1 MASIRKRGQNS
12 YLIVVSRGY
21 DYEGNRLKAAQK
33 TVHPPKELTPSQC
46 KKWLNEQAVLFERE
60 VRHDPQPVN
69 HAMTLAAYTEH
80 WLKDIAPGR
89 LAASTYSRDQQDI
102 RRILP
107 ALGHYKLT
115 ELRKETIRAFYEAMR
130 SEPKLTD
137 GQPLSERSVE
147 GLHNTLCSIL
157 SGAVDEGYLTHNP
170 AWRVYK
176 PKGVRKERP
185 VADEETV
192 QKLIAALETQ
202 SIKYEVYFKLVLAT
216 GMRRGEACGLR
227 WSDIDWRHR
236 TIHVQRTV
244 VKLSGQKIFTKEP
257 KTASG
262 NRRVYISK
270 EMCKLLKAWK
280 QECAWQMEQAEG
292 QTLTEEDYLFRQ
304 PGGDPMVPT
313 TFTFRFKKILK
324 ENGLPQNLSV
334 HSLRHTNA
342 SLLIAQ
348 GVDVRTVAG
357 LLGHSQPSTTLDIYA
372 HAFDKTK
379 REAQEKLG
387 KVMGL

>member
-1 MASIRKRGQNS
+1 MASIRKRGQNI
-12 YLIVVSRGY
+12 YLIVVSHGY

-33 TVHPPKELTPSQC
+33 TVHPPKDLTPGQC

-80 WLKDIAPGR
+80 WLRDIAPGK

-115 ELRKETIRAFYEAMR
+115 DLRKETIRAFYEAMR

-176 PKGVRKERP
+176 PKR
-185 VADEETV
+185 
-192 QKLIAALETQ
+192 ETQ
-202 SIKYEVYFKLVLAT
+202 AKP
-216 GMRRGEACGLR
+216 R
-227 WSDIDWRHR
+227 
-236 TIHVQRTV
+236 
-244 VKLSGQKIFTKEP
+244 
-257 KTASG
+257 
-262 NRRVYISK
+262 
-270 EMCKLLKAWK
+270 
-280 QECAWQMEQAEG
+280 
-292 QTLTEEDYLFRQ
+292 
-304 PGGDPMVPT
+304 
-313 TFTFRFKKILK
+313 
-324 ENGLPQNLSV
+324 
-334 HSLRHTNA
+334 
-342 SLLIAQ
+342 
-348 GVDVRTVAG
+348 
-357 LLGHSQPSTTLDIYA
+357 
-372 HAFDKTK
+372 
-379 REAQEKLG
+379 

>member
-33 TVHPPKELTPSQC
+33 TVHPPKDLTPSQC

-107 ALGHYKLT
+107 APGHYKLT
-115 ELRKETIRAFYEAMR
+115 DLRKETIRAFYEAMR

-202 SIKYEVYFKLVLAT
+202 SMKYEVYFKLVLAT

-257 KTASG
+257 KTTSG

-280 QECAWQMEQAEG
+280 QECTWQMEQAEG

-324 ENGLPQNLSV
+324 ENGLPQDLSV

-342 SLLIAQ
+342 SMLIAQ

-357 LLGHSQPSTTLDIYA
+357 LLGHSQPSTTLDIYS
-372 HAFDKTK
+372 HAFDKNK
-379 REAQEKLG
+379 RLAGQKLSEA
-387 KVMGL
+387 MGL

>member
-33 TVHPPKELTPSQC
+33 TVHPPKDLTPSQC

-115 ELRKETIRAFYEAMR
+115 DLRKETIRAFYEAMR

-202 SIKYEVYFKLVLAT
+202 SLKYEVYYKLILAT

-227 WSDIDWRHR
+227 WSDIDWR
-236 TIHVQRTV
+236 QRALHIRRNV
-244 VKLSGQKIFTKEP
+244 VKLSRQPIMVKEP
-257 KTASG
+257 KTRAG
-262 NRRVYISK
+262 VRVVYLSK
-270 EMCKLLKAWK
+270 DMCKLLRAWEK
-280 QECAWQMEQAEG
+280 ECKWEKEQRGDDE
-292 QTLTEEDYLFRQ
+292 LTQDDYLFQQ
-304 PGGDPMVPT
+304 PNGDPMVPC
-313 TFTFRFKKILK
+313 TFTYRFKMILR
-324 ENGLPQNLSV
+324 ENGLPDDLNV

-342 SLLIAQ
+342 SMLIAQ

-357 LLGHSQPSTTLDIYA
+357 LLGHAQPSTTLDIYS
-372 HAFDKTK
+372 HAFDKNK
-379 REAQEKLG
+379 RLAGQKLSEA
-387 KVMGL
+387 MGL

>member
-1 MASIRKRGQNS
+1 M
-12 YLIVVSRGY
+12 
-21 DYEGNRLKAAQK
+21 
-33 TVHPPKELTPSQC
+33 
-46 KKWLNEQAVLFERE
+46 
-60 VRHDPQPVN
+60 
-69 HAMTLAAYTEH
+69 
-80 WLKDIAPGR
+80 
-89 LAASTYSRDQQDI
+89 
-102 RRILP
+102 
-107 ALGHYKLT
+107 
-115 ELRKETIRAFYEAMR
+115 
-130 SEPKLTD
+130 
-137 GQPLSERSVE
+137 E

-157 SGAVDEGYLTHNP
+157 SGAVDEGYLIHNP

-192 QKLIAALETQ
+192 QKLIVALETQ
-202 SIKYEVYFKLVLAT
+202 SMKYEVYFKLVLAT
-216 GMRRGEACGLR
+216 GMRRGEVCGLR

-292 QTLTEEDYLFRQ
+292 QTLTEDDYLFRQ

-313 TFTFRFKKILK
+313 TLYLPFQ
-324 ENGLPQNLSV
+324 ENSQGKRVASKLICPQPAPYQRQPAHCPGRGCPHRCRTARSFPAQY
-334 HSLRHTNA
+334 HTGYLC
-342 SLLIAQ
+342 SRL
-348 GVDVRTVAG
+348 
-357 LLGHSQPSTTLDIYA
+357 
-372 HAFDKTK
+372 
-379 REAQEKLG
+379 
-387 KVMGL
+387 

>member
-1 MASIRKRGQNS
+1 
-12 YLIVVSRGY
+12 
-21 DYEGNRLKAAQK
+21 
-33 TVHPPKELTPSQC
+33 
-46 KKWLNEQAVLFERE
+46 
-60 VRHDPQPVN
+60 
-69 HAMTLAAYTEH
+69 MTLAAYTEH
-80 WLKDIAPGR
+80 WLRDIAPGK

-115 ELRKETIRAFYEAMR
+115 DLRKETIRAFYEAMR

-157 SGAVDEGYLTHNP
+157 SGAVDESYLTHNP

-202 SIKYEVYFKLVLAT
+202 SMKYEVYFKLVLAT

-236 TIHVQRTV
+236 TIHVQRT
-244 VKLSGQKIFTKEP
+244 G
-257 KTASG
+257 
-262 NRRVYISK
+262 
-270 EMCKLLKAWK
+270 
-280 QECAWQMEQAEG
+280 G
-292 QTLTEEDYLFRQ
+292 QTQRTKDLYQGAEKPQAAT
-304 PGGDPMVPT
+304 GGCT
-313 TFTFRFKKILK
+313 
-324 ENGLPQNLSV
+324 S
-334 HSLRHTNA
+334 A
-342 SLLIAQ
+342 
-348 GVDVRTVAG
+348 
-357 LLGHSQPSTTLDIYA
+357 
-372 HAFDKTK
+372 K
-379 REAQEKLG
+379 RCANC
-387 KVMGL
+387 

>member
-1 MASIRKRGQNS
+1 MNLFQNVKYGVSCREVAERYGVSVNRQGKALCPFHNDRHPSLYVADNHYFCVNTYKGVVKMASIRKRGQNS

-33 TVHPPKELTPSQC
+33 TVHPPKDLTPGQC

-80 WLKDIAPGR
+80 WLRDIAPGK
-89 LAASTYSRDQQDI
+89 LAASTYSRDQQD
-102 RRILP
+102 
-107 ALGHYKLT
+107 
-115 ELRKETIRAFYEAMR
+115 
-130 SEPKLTD
+130 
-137 GQPLSERSVE
+137 
-147 GLHNTLCSIL
+147 
-157 SGAVDEGYLTHNP
+157 
-170 AWRVYK
+170 
-176 PKGVRKERP
+176 
-185 VADEETV
+185 
-192 QKLIAALETQ
+192 
-202 SIKYEVYFKLVLAT
+202 
-216 GMRRGEACGLR
+216 
-227 WSDIDWRHR
+227 
-236 TIHVQRTV
+236 
-244 VKLSGQKIFTKEP
+244 
-257 KTASG
+257 
-262 NRRVYISK
+262 ISK

-304 PGGDPMVPT
+304 PSGDPMVPM

>member
-1 MASIRKRGQNS
+1 
-12 YLIVVSRGY
+12 
-21 DYEGNRLKAAQK
+21 
-33 TVHPPKELTPSQC
+33 
-46 KKWLNEQAVLFERE
+46 
-60 VRHDPQPVN
+60 
-69 HAMTLAAYTEH
+69 
-80 WLKDIAPGR
+80 
-89 LAASTYSRDQQDI
+89 
-102 RRILP
+102 
-107 ALGHYKLT
+107 
-115 ELRKETIRAFYEAMR
+115 MR

-157 SGAVDEGYLTHNP
+157 SGAVEEGYLTHNP

-202 SIKYEVYFKLVLAT
+202 SMKYEVYFKLVLAT

-244 VKLSGQKIFTKEP
+244 VKLSGQTIFTKEP

-280 QECAWQMEQAEG
+280 QECTWQMEQAEG

-304 PGGDPMVPT
+304 PSGDPMVPT

-357 LLGHSQPSTTLDIYA
+357 LLGHS
-372 HAFDKTK
+372 
-379 REAQEKLG
+379 
-387 KVMGL
+387 

>member
-1 MASIRKRGQNS
+1 M
-12 YLIVVSRGY
+12 
-21 DYEGNRLKAAQK
+21 
-33 TVHPPKELTPSQC
+33 
-46 KKWLNEQAVLFERE
+46 
-60 VRHDPQPVN
+60 
-69 HAMTLAAYTEH
+69 
-80 WLKDIAPGR
+80 
-89 LAASTYSRDQQDI
+89 
-102 RRILP
+102 
-107 ALGHYKLT
+107 
-115 ELRKETIRAFYEAMR
+115 
-130 SEPKLTD
+130 
-137 GQPLSERSVE
+137 
-147 GLHNTLCSIL
+147 
-157 SGAVDEGYLTHNP
+157 
-170 AWRVYK
+170 
-176 PKGVRKERP
+176 
-185 VADEETV
+185 ADEETV

-202 SIKYEVYFKLVLAT
+202 SMKYEVYFKLVLAT

-244 VKLSGQKIFTKEP
+244 VKLSGQKIFTKEL

-304 PGGDPMVPT
+304 PGGDPMVPS

-348 GVDVRTVAG
+348 GVDVRTVAS
-357 LLGHSQPSTTLDIYA
+357 LLGHSQASTTLDIYA
-372 HAFDKTK
+372 HAFDKKK
-379 REAQEKLG
+379 REAQEMLG
-387 KVMGL
+387 EVMGL

>member
-33 TVHPPKELTPSQC
+33 TVHPPKDLTPGQC

-80 WLKDIAPGR
+80 WLRDIAPGK

-115 ELRKETIRAFYEAMR
+115 DLRKETIRAFYEAMR

-157 SGAVDEGYLTHNP
+157 SSAVEEGYLTHNP

-192 QKLIAALETQ
+192 QKLITALETQ
-202 SIKYEVYFKLVLAT
+202 SMKYEVYFKLVLPPGCAGAKPADYAGLTLTGGTGPSMCSGQWSNSADKRSLPRSRKPPAAT
-216 GMRRGEACGLR
+216 GGCTSAKRC
-227 WSDIDWRHR
+227 
-236 TIHVQRTV
+236 
-244 VKLSGQKIFTKEP
+244 
-257 KTASG
+257 AS
-262 NRRVYISK
+262 
-270 EMCKLLKAWK
+270 C
-280 QECAWQMEQAEG
+280 
-292 QTLTEEDYLFRQ
+292 
-304 PGGDPMVPT
+304 
-313 TFTFRFKKILK
+313 
-324 ENGLPQNLSV
+324 
-334 HSLRHTNA
+334 
-342 SLLIAQ
+342 
-348 GVDVRTVAG
+348 
-357 LLGHSQPSTTLDIYA
+357 
-372 HAFDKTK
+372 
-379 REAQEKLG
+379 
-387 KVMGL
+387 

>member
-1 MASIRKRGQNS
+1 MASIRKRGSS
-12 YLIVVSRGY
+12 YLIVVSMGY
-21 DYEGNRLKAAQK
+21 DYNGKRINPRQK
-33 TVHPPKELTPSQC
+33 TVHPPEGLTPRQVE
-46 KKWLNEQAVLFERE
+46 KWLNELR
-60 VRHDPQPVN
+60 P
-69 HAMTLAAYTEH
+69 EH
-80 WLKDIAPGR
+80 FRNFYA
-89 LAASTYSRDQQDI
+89 
-102 RRILP
+102 
-107 ALGHYKLT
+107 
-115 ELRKETIRAFYEAMR
+115 ELRKAIR
-130 SEPKLTD
+130 PDTKK
-137 GQPLSERSVE
+137 PLSEYTIE
-147 GLHNTLCSIL
+147 GVHATLCSIL
-157 SGAVDEGYLTHNP
+157 SDAVEGGFLSHNP
-170 AWRVYK
+170 AWRTYRYA
-176 PKGVRKERP
+176 GRKCEKKI
-185 VADEETV
+185 ADEETV

-202 SIKYEVYFKLVLAT
+202 SMKYEVYFKLVLAT

-304 PGGDPMVPT
+304 PSGDPMVPT